1 MPFCF
6 LDLFSISRHL
16 SRLFRTDRVNILA
29 HGKNFLLALR
39 QKKIFYIDLETN
51 SITNTLKLETTR
63 NILFDSSIY
72 VNDQVIFGDYGLNKR
87 NKIYKSNNQGRSWE
101 VAYQFSANEFKQILK
116 IIWDKYEENFWVLC
130 GDEMGEAKFVIFDKD
145 FNKLNEYF
153 DNSLKYRAISIFFSQ
168 EKITW
173 VTNDPYEG
181 SKIYTL
187 HRETKKIELI
197 SYIKG
202 SVWYSTKTSDGLYII
217 STVAENIEFDNPNL
231 VKIYS
236 SSNLIDWKL
245 EKTFRKDFLSKK
257 FFRFGVASFPKGN
270 YSSKNL
276 PINFEAIKKYD
287 GRVVHYKLDS

>member
-1 MPFCF
+1 ML

-116 IIWDKYEENFWVLC
+116 LSGINMKR
-130 GDEMGEAKFVIFDKD
+130 IFGYCVVMKW
-145 FNKLNEYF
+145 
-153 DNSLKYRAISIFFSQ
+153 
-168 EKITW
+168 EKQNLLYLI
-173 VTNDPYEG
+173 
-181 SKIYTL
+181 KI
-187 HRETKKIELI
+187 LI
-197 SYIKG
+197 S
-202 SVWYSTKTSDGLYII
+202 
-217 STVAENIEFDNPNL
+217 
-231 VKIYS
+231 
-236 SSNLIDWKL
+236 
-245 EKTFRKDFLSKK
+245 
-257 FFRFGVASFPKGN
+257 
-270 YSSKNL
+270 
-276 PINFEAIKKYD
+276 
-287 GRVVHYKLDS
+287 